1 MSNRLAG
8 CQSLFCAWCGLMRP
22 TRSVTHA
29 SVGLSGSATQR
40 PIWLRLLWDTLCASG
55 RSMGIA
61 LTNRR
66 CCGKPLVCG
75 PQSSL
80 SAGVTWSP
88 LCITIWCWPA
98 TWFNQNCAH
107 GKTSSASRPH
117 SRCDAGCTNC
127 WHVWVSQP
135 GYHNL
140 AENRKAAVLGSRL
153 ARPCGFRSFAR
164 HQNCPRWSQSND
176 FADFFIRSG
185 SFHGTSCEVLGR
197 VVSLNVNNSRFAHF
211 FVNLAYGAYL
221 FRLDPK
227 KI

>member
-61 LTNRR
+61 LTNRLLWETPR
-66 CCGKPLVCG
+66 LRTPEQFERWSHMVAVVHNHLVLARDLVQ
-75 PQSSL
+75 PELRPWENKQRQP
-80 SAGVTWSP
+80 TP
-88 LCITIWCWPA
+88 R
-98 TWFNQNCAH
+98 
-107 GKTSSASRPH
+107 AS
-117 SRCDAGCTNC
+117 CDAGCTNC
-127 WHVWVSQP
+127 WHVWVPQP

-185 SFHGTSCEVLGR
+185 SFHGTSCEVLVR
-197 VVSLNVNNSRFAHF
+197 VVSLPK
-211 FVNLAYGAYL
+211 
-221 FRLDPK
+221 FRPK
-227 KI
+227 